1 MLSEAP
7 ASTPNRL
14 SRSGSSAARCLTVDS
29 RRESANLLRRL
40 SCCVRQSLRLPM
52 REMQRSFHS
61 PLRQPCRIAREPATT
76 LQSALTLQSSGTRL
90 SLRSFLT
97 PHFHVGRHGRQ
108 QRMDRGDGNRLVSFR
123 CRQQAHRGFHL
134 LQFVFGVGADQSGQ
148 RGAQQGNVGLSF
160 PHRVVRTC
168 LYVVGQHLAS
178 VRRCVLRVFVPAINA
193 CEYSSVHVFLRS
205 CLPPNIPVN
214 GTGGKRRFT
223 NQAASR
229 AGPLPCTLY
238 GFSQCIVNSRP
249 KHHHRIWEWCAVF
262 RSAKLQPPSHKK
274 HLTLRAVVVP
284 PPRIYSR
291 REQAN
296 YRRPVLFCA
305 AVGFRNPSRNLSAI
319 GRVHPAHT
327 APVLLKPV
335 AVRGVVV
342 AALCVFWQGAPIHL
356 KPKHPVQPVKKLLW
370 GSPQVR
376 LAAEH
381 QIVIHRLSQKPY
393 MYQAD
398 ERAGVARLRWRVSGR

>member
-229 AGPLPCTLY
+229 AGPLPCTL
-238 GFSQCIVNSRP
+238 GIGLQQHFGWHANGKR
-249 KHHHRIWEWCAVF
+249 AF
-262 RSAKLQPPSHKK
+262 RRFQRQVSLSIHY
-274 HLTLRAVVVP
+274 LAVVAGVHAEN
-284 PPRIYSR
+284 R
-291 REQAN
+291 RKFSLRQA
-296 YRRPVLFCA
+296 VLVAPKFQR
-305 AVGFRNPSRNLSAI
+305 VGYAHINRLANLRLVQQAQHHCRLRLALVQFGQGGALPNPSLNLTRNS
-319 GRVHPAHT
+319 GR
-327 APVLLKPV
+327 LLFVFHALPRAV
-335 AVRGVVV
+335 AVRL
-342 AALCVFWQGAPIHL
+342 AL
-356 KPKHPVQPVKKLLW
+356 
-370 GSPQVR
+370 R
-376 LAAEH
+376 
-381 QIVIHRLSQKPY
+381 
-393 MYQAD
+393 
-398 ERAGVARLRWRVSGR
+398 

>member
-229 AGPLPCTLY
+229 AGPLPCTL
-238 GFSQCIVNSRP
+238 GVFMASPTARAQSNSSS
-249 KHHHRIWEWCAVF
+249 HA
-262 RSAKLQPPSHKK
+262 PS
-274 HLTLRAVVVP
+274 LM
-284 PPRIYSR
+284 
-291 REQAN
+291 QN
-296 YRRPVLFCA
+296 A
-305 AVGFRNPSRNLSAI
+305 AQSPGVSMNPSRLQSSICVSRSA
-319 GRVHPAHT
+319 T
-327 APVLLKPV
+327 APMMFRCPCGG
-335 AVRGVVV
+335 RGGVGCRGPCYILGNVMPASPIFS
-342 AALCVFWQGAPIHL
+342 AADG
-356 KPKHPVQPVKKLLW
+356 
-370 GSPQVR
+370 
-376 LAAEH
+376 
-381 QIVIHRLSQKPY
+381 
-393 MYQAD
+393 
-398 ERAGVARLRWRVSGR
+398 

>member
-229 AGPLPCTLY
+229 AGPLPCTL
-238 GFSQCIVNSRP
+238 GVRASRMASRIGLFSSSTSAAANPMFSAPLIASSASRRRLHWLMAVTAERKYASSSSHPERSAPCFVAAMRRQFAARSSSQEISSIVSPPGKRPTNPSSGTVAESRAGP
-249 KHHHRIWEWCAVF
+249 SCQTLAALAGRDELGAGGHLLRRDRCAV
-262 RSAKLQPPSHKK
+262 
-274 HLTLRAVVVP
+274 
-284 PPRIYSR
+284 
-291 REQAN
+291 
-296 YRRPVLFCA
+296 
-305 AVGFRNPSRNLSAI
+305 
-319 GRVHPAHT
+319 
-327 APVLLKPV
+327 
-335 AVRGVVV
+335 
-342 AALCVFWQGAPIHL
+342 
-356 KPKHPVQPVKKLLW
+356 
-370 GSPQVR
+370 
-376 LAAEH
+376 
-381 QIVIHRLSQKPY
+381 
-393 MYQAD
+393 
-398 ERAGVARLRWRVSGR
+398 

>member
-61 PLRQPCRIAREPATT
+61 PLRPPCRIAREPATT

-229 AGPLPCTLY
+229 AGPLPCTFCPCAVRTKSAASAAGIQRSPRNFRSFTGITRSCSFLY
-238 GFSQCIVNSRP
+238 GWRAAHAARSSAVSKAYCRHPLPKRYTRAASVGMLGCCCVLISVSVVAPGRTRRSCVTCAKSRAGPTPQSLAGMCSFSRP
-249 KHHHRIWEWCAVF
+249 HV
-262 RSAKLQPPSHKK
+262 LQ
-274 HLTLRAVVVP
+274 
-284 PPRIYSR
+284 
-291 REQAN
+291 
-296 YRRPVLFCA
+296 
-305 AVGFRNPSRNLSAI
+305 NPS
-319 GRVHPAHT
+319 
-327 APVLLKPV
+327 APGPCGCGQSFFAVPV
-335 AVRGVVV
+335 SG
-342 AALCVFWQGAPIHL
+342 IIS
-356 KPKHPVQPVKKLLW
+356 
-370 GSPQVR
+370 SPQ
-376 LAAEH
+376 
-381 QIVIHRLSQKPY
+381 LSQIIH
-393 MYQAD
+393 
-398 ERAGVARLRWRVSGR
+398 V